1 MALTKISILLFYLRI
16 FLEHNFRRWVKLTIA
31 VTIIY
36 LLAFVPATALQCF
49 PIKLAWTRW
58 DGMQQGKCINLHAV
72 GWASAGFNIFMNLF
86 IVVLPLRE
94 LSKLTLGRLKRAEI
108 MLILLMGGLYVHHSF
123 THSIANTPLV
133 RLLLVVY
140 V

>member
-1 MALTKISILLFYLRI
+1 
-16 FLEHNFRRWVKLTIA
+16 
-31 VTIIY
+31 
-36 LLAFVPATALQCF
+36 
-49 PIKLAWTRW
+49 
-58 DGMQQGKCINLHAV
+58 MQQGKCINLHAV
-72 GWASAGFNIFMNLF
+72 GWAIAGFNIFMNLF
-86 IVVLPLRE
+86 IIVLPLRE

-123 THSIANTPLV
+123 TNSIANTPLV